1 MKGRQIY
8 VKIITSATKIIKKR
22 KEKTMIT
29 LYFERVK
36 DGQLKNTTISD
47 TYFDESLFLKEKPD
61 GTYICILSEEEFVK
75 QEAYA
80 YFIKNKYISIDKKY
94 VLRFDQATSDGLI
107 IDIEVD
113 FAAMFK
119 ENPGLYDECRES
131 FDSNMKKL
139 YDFAFQ
145 YYTD

>member
-1 MKGRQIY
+1 
-8 VKIITSATKIIKKR
+8 
-22 KEKTMIT
+22 MIT

-61 GTYICILSEEEFVK
+61 GTYICILSEDEFVK

-119 ENPGLYDECRES
+119 ENPGLYDECREC
-131 FDSNMKKL
+131 FDLNMKKL